1 MPSLSALA
9 EFRNSF
15 SNIANEKGDLSEKGL
30 PYDVID
36 LPDAEAP
43 PFEQPSRDAAPP
55 GGSEPDLSED
65 APADGE
71 GGGAGDFDFNAF
83 INSVPADTPPPPD
96 ETAPDINFD
105 DILSDTGA
113 QAQEP
118 QSTEDFLN
126 SLGGEAPSDGMSA
139 DETSA
144 DDTFT
149 ADDFLNSLGGEA
161 PSDGTSADKT
171 SAEETSGDETPTEE
185 TPFEET
191 SDGEPSAADDDLLNS
206 FGGDTSDAAS
216 SDAFPADDFLNSLGS
231 DTTSADGTFTNGTFD
246 ESFPTDD
253 LPDLSETET
262 PPSSDEASDIKS
274 DDAFNVPE
282 DLLSG
287 LGEEL
292 ESAPSDFPPEE
303 TPAEDETFDE
313 TPSEVFTTDEF
324 PTDGFPAEEEESI
337 DLGGE
342 RQDGT
347 LSTESGSKGFTP
359 AADEEESPGTVDVDD
374 ALADNADQGE
384 PSETAM
390 PDISGDFDLPE
401 TPLDDGLDLSGGTS
415 ADVPSEENIDL
426 GGESPDFDLPDTDF
440 NTEPS
445 ASEDYGFDEE
455 EPSDTG
461 LPNESEFTQTES
473 EGLDLPDFDMG
484 EPSGDTGADDS
495 GGLPDMDLG
504 GDFSSDQ
511 IDLENE
517 PQTEA
522 EADSGGGAP
531 SADLGDDSFDLPGLD
546 DLFDKK
552 KDTTP
557 KPAPKKSFFKRKK
570 EQVVEEE
577 EEEHT
582 LGDSDEI
589 NLSQSDLDKL
599 LATIASYP
607 LNLRVACQELIAEQV
622 ILPQQLSKL
631 IRMLIRGAH
640 VKEMAEF
647 AGQLL
652 GKEIVI
658 PRSYEKST
666 GAEWEAEKSS
676 FAYIFVHNFLPVL
689 RIIAL
694 VAAMLGSIGYLSY
707 KFIYLPLKAENL
719 YKRGYERIG
728 AGEFQRANELFHEA
742 FSLHRK
748 KKWFYAYAEGFRD
761 QRRYLL
767 AENKYDELLRYY
779 PRDKKGVLDYANLE
793 TNYILNYEKANKL
806 LQNELLDYAPN
817 DFNGLLAAGDNFLAW
832 ADSDPVKY
840 NDKYEDARF
849 SYARI
854 LQDYGWTG
862 PVLERMLLYFMHTDN
877 LKETLNL
884 RAWFENNRKKY
895 KLTTPTLAELGGY
908 LLDKQLEKVKG
919 VPNAY
924 VESIES
930 VRDMLLQAVREDAYL
945 PEPHY
950 HLARYY
956 NNLGNLHEERLT
968 LENAIRA
975 YDLAKT
981 ESVRRRLNRVDTH
994 YRYANLLI
1002 NNKEFFTAEEQLVRG
1017 IELYEEFIGRNLISP
1032 TPQLGK
1038 LYAGLGD
1045 LEYFVKSGNVQA
1057 ALNNY
1062 LNAEKYGYA
1071 PPEIQY
1077 RIGASYYQQEKWGN
1091 ALDYLFKASS
1101 GLPMNRRILF
1111 ALGNTTYKRGDYFA
1125 AQGYYN
1131 RLLDILEN
1139 QRIRLPVLLPNDT
1152 AQFLE
1157 LGERLMMARNNAGVV
1172 NEMLAK
1178 QTGKRDYRSK
1188 ALALYADSARSWDAI
1203 TRNPQ
1208 SMTRM
1213 TIGDTPGAP
1222 GINLGYLNANN
1233 ALHPSS
1239 SYTPEIFIRIDK
1251 DVSEPSKWEELAPFG
1266 GLIDQM

>member
-15 SNIANEKGDLSEKGL
+15 SNIANEKEDLASKDL
-30 PYDVID
+30 PYDAID
-36 LPDAEAP
+36 LPDMEAP
-43 PFEQPSRDAAPP
+43 PFEQPSRTAAPP
-55 GGSEPDLSED
+55 DDSGPDLSDD
-65 APADGE
+65 AAATDGE
-71 GGGAGDFDFNAF
+71 GAGDFDFNAF

-96 ETAPDINFD
+96 EAAGDINFD
-105 DILSDTGA
+105 ELIGNTGD
-113 QAQEP
+113 QSQEN
-118 QSTEDFLN
+118 QSTDDFLN
-126 SLGGEAPSDGMSA
+126 SLGVDNPSDGTSVDGTG

-144 DDTFT
+144 T
-149 ADDFLNSLGGEA
+149 DDFLNSLGGDA
-161 PSDGTSADKT
+161 SSD
-171 SAEETSGDETPTEE
+171 ETFGDETPSEE
-185 TPFEET
+185 
-191 SDGEPSAADDDLLNS
+191 SSAADDDLLNS
-206 FGGDTSDAAS
+206 FGVDTPSPEFASDDS
-216 SDAFPADDFLNSLGS
+216 FPADDFLNSQAGE
-231 DTTSADGTFTNGTFD
+231 TS
-246 ESFPTDD
+246 TDD
-253 LPDLSETET
+253 LPGFPETET
-262 PPSSDEASDIKS
+262 PETSDLTSADLTSEDSTAE
-274 DDAFNVPE
+274 DDFSIPE

-287 LGEEL
+287 LGEEI

-303 TPAEDETFDE
+303 TPAEDEVSDEPFDE

-324 PTDGFPAEEEESI
+324 PTDGFPAEEEEGI

-347 LSTESGSKGFTP
+347 LSTESELKGFMPSTDD
-359 AADEEESPGTVDVDD
+359 DETPGTVDVDD
-374 ALADNADQGE
+374 AFAANAPETETSDIK
-384 PSETAM
+384 SE
-390 PDISGDFDLPE
+390 DITSGDFDLPE
-401 TPLDDGLDLSGGTS
+401 TSFGEGLDLSGTPP
-415 ADVPSEENIDL
+415 AAEPPEEQIDL
-426 GGESPDFDLPDTDF
+426 GGESPDFDLPDMEF
-440 NTEPS
+440 STEPS
-445 ASEDYGFDEE
+445 DSEDYGFEGEQSGD
-455 EPSDTG
+455 SG
-461 LPNESEFTQTES
+461 LPDESEYTQTEPD
-473 EGLDLPDFDMG
+473 GLDMPDFDIG
-484 EPSGDTGADDS
+484 EPPESSGADDS

-504 GDFSSDQ
+504 GEFSSDQ

-517 PQTEA
+517 PQAEA
-522 EADSGGGAP
+522 ESGGGAP
-531 SADLGDDSFDLPGLD
+531 AADFGDDSFDLPGLD

-552 KDTTP
+552 TDTTP

-570 EQVVEEE
+570 EPVVEEE
-577 EEEHT
+577 EEHEP
-582 LGDSDEI
+582 GDSDEI
-589 NLSQSDLDKL
+589 NLSQSDVDKL

-647 AGQLL
+647 AGQIL

-666 GAEWEAEKSS
+666 GAELEAEKSS

-689 RIIAL
+689 KIIAVTL
-694 VAAMLGSIGYLSY
+694 AMLGSIIYLSY
-707 KFIYLPLKAENL
+707 RFIYLPIYAESL

-728 AGEFQRANELFHEA
+728 AGEFQRADELFHQA
-742 FSLHRK
+742 FEKHRK
-748 KKWFYAYAEGFRD
+748 KKWFYSYAEGFRD

-779 PRDKKGVLDYANLE
+779 PRDKKGILDYANLE
-793 TNYILNYEKANKL
+793 TYYILNYEKANKL

-817 DFNGLLAAGDNFLAW
+817 DFDGLLAAGDNFLAW
-832 ADSDPVKY
+832 ADSDPAKY

-849 SYARI
+849 CYARI

-862 PVLERMLLYFMHTDN
+862 PVLERMLIYFMHTDN

-930 VRDMLLQAVREDAYL
+930 VRDMLLQAVREDPYL

-950 HLARYY
+950 HLTRYY

-975 YDLAKT
+975 YDLVKM

-1002 NNKEFFTAEEQLVRG
+1002 NNKEFFAAEEQLVKG
-1017 IELYEEFIGRNLISP
+1017 IELYEEFINRNLIAP
-1032 TPQLGK
+1032 APQLGK

-1045 LEYFVKSGNVQA
+1045 LEYFVKSGNIQA

-1062 LNAEKYGYA
+1062 LNAEKFGYA

-1091 ALDYLFKASS
+1091 ALNYLFKASS

-1213 TIGDTPGAP
+1213 TIGDVPGVP

-1266 GLIDQM
+1266 GLID